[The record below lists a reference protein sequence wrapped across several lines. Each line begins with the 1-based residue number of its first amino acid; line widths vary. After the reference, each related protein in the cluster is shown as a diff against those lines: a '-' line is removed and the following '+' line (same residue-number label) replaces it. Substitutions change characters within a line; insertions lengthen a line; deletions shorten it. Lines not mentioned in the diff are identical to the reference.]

1 MTNLEGV
8 VPALGEALTKR
19 GYEQLTQVQHQMLA
33 PEIIESDLLVSAQT
47 GSGKTVAFGIALAP
61 NLLDDNDKFE
71 FTDLPMAVVVAPTRE
86 LAMQVT
92 RELTW
97 LYAPA
102 GGKIVSCVGGMDSR
116 DERRALSRGAHIV
129 VGTPGRLCDHIKRG
143 SLDMTLLRAV
153 VLDEADEMLDLGF
166 REELELI
173 LDAAPEDRRTLMF
186 SATVPK
192 AIATLAKR
200 YQNDAVRIKTTAEQ
214 KQHVDIEYNAYTCAP
229 DDEENA
235 IINVLRYY
243 EAKNALVFCGT
254 RAAVNRMT
262 SRFNNRG
269 FSVVALSGELS
280 QNERTH
286 ALQAMRD
293 GRARVCIATDVA
305 ARGIDLPN
313 LELVIHADI
322 PRNPESLLHR
332 SGRTGRAGRKGVS
345 ALIIPPAWRKRTD
358 RLLNNAKSE
367 ATWANPPSAEQV
379 KAKDNERLLSDPN
392 LIETPSENEITFAA
406 QLLEQH
412 SAEHIAAA
420 FIRLHQKGK
429 SAPEELVDLA
439 TYKPAPREKGKE
451 VQQTLREDFEGGV
464 WFSLSVGRNERAE
477 PRWLLPML
485 CTAGN
490 LSKPQIGAIKI
501 TAEETYVEIKPDAV
515 EGFVKSV
522 GEEMRLERGI
532 ILTQLAEAPVVTVVS
547 RDKPGRF
554 KDGPKGDRGG
564 KDRGRGGDRRSEGRG
579 DKKFG
584 DKKFGDKKF
593 GDKKFAD
600 KKGGDKKFG
609 DKKPDWKNKSKEG
622 EGDFKRDKSKGEK
635 TWAKSEDRKPSP
647 KADQGKS
654 ASVNAEEFAKKK
666 PKDKKP
672 KKPKKAKTKINWE
685 S

>member
-1 MTNLEGV
+1 MTNFEGV
-8 VPALGEALTKR
+8 VPALGQALAKR
-19 GYEQLTQVQHQMLA
+19 GYDQLTQVQQEMLA
-33 PEIIESDLLVSAQT
+33 PELTQTDLLVSAQT

-61 NLLDDNDKFE
+61 NLLDGADQFE
-71 FTDLPMAVVVAPTRE
+71 FTDLPLALVVAPTRE
-86 LAMQVT
+86 LAMQVK

-97 LYAPA
+97 LYGEA

-143 SLDMTLLRAV
+143 SLDMTLLRAI

-192 AIATLAKR
+192 TISTLAKR
-200 YQNDAVRIKTTAEQ
+200 YQQDAIRIKTSAEQ
-214 KQHVDIEYNAYTCAP
+214 KQHVDIEYHAYTCAP
-229 DDEENA
+229 EDEENA
-235 IINVLRYY
+235 IINVLRFY

-293 GRARVCIATDVA
+293 GRAKVCIATDVA

-345 ALIIPPAWRKRTD
+345 ALIIPPSWRKRTE
-358 RLLNNAKSE
+358 RLLGNAKIKAEWS
-367 ATWANPPSAEQV
+367 NPPSADQV
-379 KAKDNERLLSDPN
+379 RAKDNERLLTESS
-392 LIETPSENEITFAA
+392 LTETPSEGELAFAK

-412 SAEHIAAA
+412 SAEQIAAA
-420 FIRLHQKGK
+420 FIRLHQQGK
-429 SAPEELVDLA
+429 SAPEELVDPA
-439 TYKPAPREKGKE
+439 SYKPAPREKGKE
-451 VQQTLREDFEGGV
+451 VQQKLREDFEDGV
-464 WFSLSVGRNERAE
+464 WFSLSIGRNERAE

-485 CTAGN
+485 CKAGN
-490 LSKPQIGAIKI
+490 LTKKQIGAIKI
-501 TAEETYVEIKPDAV
+501 TAEETYVEIKQDAV
-515 EGFVKSV
+515 EGFVQSV

-532 ILTQLAEAPVVTVVS
+532 ILTQLDETPVITVVT
-547 RDKPGRF
+547 RDKPTRF
-554 KDGPKGDRGG
+554 RDKPKGE
-564 KDRGRGGDRRSEGRG
+564 RRSKGGNEGR
-579 DKKFG
+579 DFKN
-584 DKKFGDKKF
+584 
-593 GDKKFAD
+593 
-600 KKGGDKKFG
+600 KG
-609 DKKPDWKNKSKEG
+609 KKPDFKKRKDSDEKP
-622 EGDFKRDKSKGEK
+622 DFKS
-635 TWAKSEDRKPSP
+635 DRKKKDKKRKNIP
-647 KADQGKS
+647 
-654 ASVNAEEFAKKK
+654 VNAEEFARKK

-672 KKPKKAKTKINWE
+672 KKPKKKKTKINWE